1 MLNEIKDFLKS
12 IFRNRR
18 ISETPKLRCKCVW
31 ILPRICPHAY
41 LSVQDSAYLTVEQ
54 CRILQ
59 ARSDISCSHRAV
71 LVSPHYIRASVV
83 MKSISCIECQMSREI
98 SAKRW
103 LIRVYRINLTWK
115 TFLSTEQL
123 KTVPKRQLMQ
133 LYYFVISHI
142 QCSLNSLF
150 IKIVDKIDFFIV

>member
-103 LIRVYRINLTWK
+103 LIRVYRINLPWN
-115 TFLSTEQL
+115 TFLFGAVKDGA
-123 KTVPKRQLMQ
+123 KTTTDATL
-133 LYYFVISHI
+133 
-142 QCSLNSLF
+142 LF
-150 IKIVDKIDFFIV
+150 CH